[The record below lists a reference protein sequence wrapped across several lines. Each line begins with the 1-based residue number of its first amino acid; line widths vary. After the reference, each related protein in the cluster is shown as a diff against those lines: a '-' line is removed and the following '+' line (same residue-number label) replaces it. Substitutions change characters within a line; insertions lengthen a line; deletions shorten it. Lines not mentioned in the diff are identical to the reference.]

1 MILKISS
8 NIVAD
13 FNDENNFPYKLLLGN
28 TQVSRLHKAFANNSS
43 ANIKLSKNHL
53 HKIRQSDG
61 FLDRLLQLLLKT
73 RLPVMKNIFKLLAE
87 SILIRLGLTT
97 AASATDAPIH
107 KKMFG
112 SGVKILIILNEEMN
126 DIMKINKSLE
136 ESVLLIKGVS
146 KTIKNEKKEQ
156 KGGFIGMLLGTLSA
170 TL

>member
-1 MILKISS
+1 M
-8 NIVAD
+8 
-13 FNDENNFPYKLLLGN
+13 
-28 TQVSRLHKAFANNSS
+28 
-43 ANIKLSKNHL
+43 

-73 RLPVMKNIFKLLAE
+73 RLPVMKNIFKLLAK
-87 SILIRLGLTT
+87 SVLIRLGLTT

-126 DIMKINKSLE
+126 DIMKLNKSLE
-136 ESVLLIKGVS
+136 ESVLLTKGVR